1 MITKST
7 ISPHRKETTMPKRIQ
22 LRRTKGYRK
31 PADAVTVRRPTRHG
45 NPYPVKTYGCAE
57 ALRLFEAWVMALPAA
72 ELETY
77 LAPLRGKDLACVCAL
92 DQPCHADI
100 WLRLANTMSGVH

>member
-1 MITKST
+1 
-7 ISPHRKETTMPKRIQ
+7 MPRRIQ

-31 PADAVTVRRPTRHG
+31 PADAVTVRRPTRYG
-45 NPYPVKTYGCAE
+45 NPYPVKTYGRAE
-57 ALRLFEAWVMALPAA
+57 ALRLFEAWLTALPEA
-72 ELETY
+72 ERETY

-100 WLRLANTMSGVH
+100 WLRWANTTKGAGV